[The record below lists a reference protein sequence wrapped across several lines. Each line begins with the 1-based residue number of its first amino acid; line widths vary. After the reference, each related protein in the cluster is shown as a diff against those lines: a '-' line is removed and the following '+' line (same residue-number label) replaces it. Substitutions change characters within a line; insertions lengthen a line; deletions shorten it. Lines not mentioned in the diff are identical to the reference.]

1 MVTKHHYNNVTKMLL
16 YKNSYSNNL
25 THQEM
30 KYATGEF
37 HGIYFLE
44 AIIKIRWVK
53 KKNKTNKQK
62 KKRKKKKSS
71 PGIKSSS
78 PL

>member
-1 MVTKHHYNNVTKMLL
+1 MLL

-25 THQEM
+25 THQEK

-44 AIIKIRWVK
+44 ATIKIRWGK
-53 KKNKTNKQK
+53 KKTKQNQIKQNKQTK
-62 KKRKKKKSS
+62 KEKKKKKSS

>member
-1 MVTKHHYNNVTKMLL
+1 MLL

-25 THQEM
+25 THQEK

-37 HGIYFLE
+37 HCIYFLE
-44 AIIKIRWVK
+44 ATIKIRWGK

>member
-1 MVTKHHYNNVTKMLL
+1 MLL

-44 AIIKIRWVK
+44 AIIKIRWGK
-53 KKNKTNKQK
+53 KKNKQTK
-62 KKRKKKKSS
+62 KEKKKKSHH
-71 PGIKSSS
+71 
-78 PL
+78 LA

>member
-1 MVTKHHYNNVTKMLL
+1 MLL

-44 AIIKIRWVK
+44 AIIKIRRGK
-53 KKNKTNKQK
+53 KKKQNQIK
-62 KKRKKKKSS
+62 QNQKKKKKSHH
-71 PGIKSSS
+71 
-78 PL
+78 LA

>member
-1 MVTKHHYNNVTKMLL
+1 MLL

-44 AIIKIRWVK
+44 AIIKIRWGK
-53 KKNKTNKQK
+53 KKNKQTK
-62 KKRKKKKSS
+62 K
-71 PGIKSSS
+71 
-78 PL
+78 

>member
-1 MVTKHHYNNVTKMLL
+1 MLL

-44 AIIKIRWVK
+44 AIIKIRWGK
-53 KKNKTNKQK
+53 KKQNKQTK
-62 KKRKKKKSS
+62 KEKKKKKSS

>member
-1 MVTKHHYNNVTKMLL
+1 MLL

-25 THQEM
+25 THQEK

-44 AIIKIRWVK
+44 AIIKIRWGK
-53 KKNKTNKQK
+53 KTKQNQIKQNKQTK
-62 KKRKKKKSS
+62 KEKKKK
-71 PGIKSSS
+71 GHH
-78 PL
+78 LA

>member
-1 MVTKHHYNNVTKMLL
+1 MLL

-25 THQEM
+25 THQEK

-44 AIIKIRWVK
+44 ATIKIRWGK
-53 KKNKTNKQK
+53 KKNKTKSNKTKQTN
-62 KKRKKKKSS
+62 KKRKEKKKKSS

>member
-1 MVTKHHYNNVTKMLL
+1 
-16 YKNSYSNNL
+16 
-25 THQEM
+25 M

-44 AIIKIRWVK
+44 AIIKIRWGK
-53 KKNKTNKQK
+53 KKKQTN
-62 KKRKKKKSS
+62 KKRKEKKKSS